1 MPKSC
6 IPIIAEK
13 RIVKKEGYILNL
25 SWNIP
30 FVFKNFCNKTGLKII
45 KI

>member
-13 RIVKKEGYILNL
+13 KYKKNGYIINL

-30 FVFKNFCNKTGLKII
+30 FVFKNFAI
-45 KI
+45 KLD